1 LIFAV
6 FLSIISDVTAMNLR
20 CCL

>member
-1 LIFAV
+1 
-6 FLSIISDVTAMNLR
+6 MNLR